1 MKQTLLSLME
11 GFGVLIVPLS
21 SCWDEEERIGNTH

>member
-1 MKQTLLSLME
+1 MKQTLLSLIE

-21 SCWDEEERIGNTH
+21 SCWDEERIGNTH